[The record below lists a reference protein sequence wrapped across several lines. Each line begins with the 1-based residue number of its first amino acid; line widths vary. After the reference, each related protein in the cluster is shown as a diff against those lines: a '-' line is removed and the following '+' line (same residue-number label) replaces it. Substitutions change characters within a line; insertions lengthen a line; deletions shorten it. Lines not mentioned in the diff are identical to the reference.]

1 MLHVVAV
8 ITAQPG
14 QRAVI
19 LRELNAIVP
28 LVRAEEGCIEY
39 GPALDHADSPQPF
52 GADSL
57 VVMEKWESKAALD
70 RHLAAPPLRAF
81 IAATEG
87 AVASLAVHVLNPA

>member
-8 ITAQPG
+8 ITAKPG

-19 LRELNAIVP
+19 LQELNAIVP
-28 LVRAEEGCIEY
+28 LVREEEGCIEY

-57 VVMEKWESKAALD
+57 VVMEKWASKVALD
-70 RHLAAPPLRAF
+70 RHLDAPALRGF

-87 AVASLAVHVLNPA
+87 AVAGLSVHVLNPV

>member
-14 QRAVI
+14 QRAAV

-28 LVRAEEGCIEY
+28 EVRLEEGCIEY
-39 GPALDHADSPQPF
+39 GPALDHEDSPRPF

-57 VVMEKWESKAALD
+57 VVLEKWESKAALD
-70 RHLAAPPLRAF
+70 QHLAAPPLRAF

-87 AVASLAVHVLNPA
+87 MVASLAVHVLNPA